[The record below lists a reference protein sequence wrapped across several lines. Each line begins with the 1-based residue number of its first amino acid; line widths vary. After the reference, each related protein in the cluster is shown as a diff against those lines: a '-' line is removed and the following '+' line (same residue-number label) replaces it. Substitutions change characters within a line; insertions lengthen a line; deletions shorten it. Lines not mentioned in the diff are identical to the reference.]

1 MCHNTSGRNPGYRYS
16 STGAIA
22 KMLSRDSGRK
32 PAFTSPSRS
41 IIKMLSTIH
50 GRKPANYYF
59 PVTQTRT
66 INKNSPANTS
76 KDSAARAAAAK
87 KARAAAKCIHVGVTC
102 DHCFEQNIAGVRH
115 RCSKCVD
122 FDMCDAC
129 FAKDQHAHTHPVS
142 SFMHFSSP
150 VVHTDVRCRG
160 CQSQPLTGTR
170 YECTSC
176 KPSLNM
182 CHTCWSTP
190 AKHASQPRHT
200 ARHSFVRFAVQGGLG
215 VACDAHDAEFTA
227 AVDKLKRLARK

>member
-1 MCHNTSGRNPGYRYS
+1 MCHYTSGRNPGYKYS
-16 STGAIA
+16 STGAYA
-22 KMLSRDSGRK
+22 RMLCRDSGRK
-32 PAFTSPSRS
+32 R
-41 IIKMLSTIH
+41 
-50 GRKPANYYF
+50 YV
-59 PVTQTRT
+59 PVIQKRP
-66 INKNSPANTS
+66 INKNPRAKTI
-76 KDSAARAAAAK
+76 KASAARAAAAD
-87 KARAAAKCIHVGVTC
+87 CIHVGVTC

-150 VVHTDVRCRG
+150 VVHTNVRCRG

-182 CHTCWSTP
+182 CHACWSTP

>member
-1 MCHNTSGRNPGYRYS
+1 
-16 STGAIA
+16 
-22 KMLSRDSGRK
+22 MLSRDSGRK
-32 PAFTSPSRS
+32 PWNRS
-41 IIKMLSTIH
+41 SIKMLSTVN
-50 GRKPANYYF
+50 GRKRYF
-59 PVTQTRT
+59 PVTQRRT
-66 INKNSPANTS
+66 INKNSPANTP
-76 KDSAARAAAAK
+76 KASASRAAV
-87 KARAAAKCIHVGVTC
+87 AKCIHVGVTC

-150 VVHTDVRCRG
+150 VVHTNVRCRG
-160 CQSQPLTGTR
+160 CQLEPLAGTR

-182 CHTCWSTP
+182 CHACWSTP

-200 ARHSFVRFAVQGGLG
+200 ARHSFVRFAVQGGLS

-227 AVDKLKRLARK
+227 AVDKFKRLARK